1 MNPILEIRNLS
12 FFFGSKAIF
21 QDLNLGLFPGEAY
34 AVLGHSGSGKSSLL
48 KLVAGLIPFEKGMI
62 LIDGVDIATASKKVL
77 QNLRTRIGLVLQEGA
92 LISNMSMYDNIALPL
107 RYHTTLDEGEVG
119 RRVGVVMDLLAIDR
133 ETDRAI
139 PAQVSTGVRKR
150 AALARALILD
160 PPLLLLDEP
169 ISGLKEE
176 STRRIVRVL
185 KGFQERVGAA
195 LLFTTGEAASALTL
209 ANRVGLLEKGRI
221 SLERTPQEIQAKLE
235 KDGDP

>member
-1 MNPILEIRNLS
+1 
-12 FFFGSKAIF
+12 
-21 QDLNLGLFPGEAY
+21 
-34 AVLGHSGSGKSSLL
+34 
-48 KLVAGLIPFEKGMI
+48 
-62 LIDGVDIATASKKVL
+62 
-77 QNLRTRIGLVLQEGA
+77 
-92 LISNMSMYDNIALPL
+92 MYDNIALPL

-119 RRVGVVMDLLAIDR
+119 RRVAVVMDLLAIDR

-176 STRRIVRVL
+176 STRRIVRIL

-221 SLERTPQEIQAKLE
+221 SLEQTPQEIQAKLE

>member
-1 MNPILEIRNLS
+1 MNPILEIRKLS
-12 FFFGSKAIF
+12 CFFGSKAIF

-48 KLVAGLIPFEKGMI
+48 KLVAGLIPFEKGMV
-62 LIDGVDIATASKKVL
+62 LIDGIDIATASKKVL

-185 KGFQERVGAA
+185 KGFQERAGAA
-195 LLFTTGEAASALTL
+195 LLFTTGEAASALAL

-221 SLERTPQEIQAKLE
+221 SLEQTPQEIQAKLE